1 MNFNKAIIIGRL
13 TRDPEAKVIPESGNA
28 ISNFGVAT
36 NRVWTDAE
44 GQKQEQVEFHNVVAF
59 GRLAEICNQ
68 YLTKGCLVC
77 VEGRL
82 QTRSWIS
89 QQDGVKR
96 FRTEIIAN
104 NMQMG
109 PRLQGAGYTAFAPQP
124 SVGISQEGASD
135 QMIQTEP
142 PAEPVIDLA
151 PEETKEQPSGEF
163 KGEEE
168 VDLKNVPF

>member
-13 TRDPEAKVIPESGNA
+13 TRDPEARTIPESGNA
-28 ISNFGVAT
+28 VSSFGVAT
-36 NRVWTDAE
+36 NRVWTDAQ
-44 GQKQEQVEFHNVVAF
+44 GQKQEQVEFHNVVAY

-68 YLTKGCLVC
+68 YLTKGTLVC

-82 QTRSWIS
+82 QTRSWIG

-96 FRTEIIAN
+96 FRTEIIAS

-109 PRLQGAGYTAFAPQP
+109 PRVQGTDYTAPALQP
-124 SVGISQEGASD
+124 SARASREDASD
-135 QMIQTEP
+135 QTIQAEP
-142 PAEPVIDLA
+142 SAEPVIDLT
-151 PEETKEQPSGEF
+151 EESKGQPLKEFE
-163 KGEEE
+163 GEEE